1 MFVFKIRCGI
11 HKESYMKRSIVAFGL
26 VALFAVAPA
35 MAQGKRG
42 VYEEV
47 PYNNNPDKFCKI
59 GYPAHNWMAI
69 NGKMGLWTVINPYY
83 AVNYQYINT
92 FMYVCSAG
100 GRPMVPSHGAGKK
113 GGGSSDPA
121 ATF

>member
-1 MFVFKIRCGI
+1 
-11 HKESYMKRSIVAFGL
+11 MKRSIVAFGL

-69 NGKMGLWTVINPYY
+69 NGRMGIWTIINPYY
-83 AVNYQYINT
+83 SLNTQYIKT